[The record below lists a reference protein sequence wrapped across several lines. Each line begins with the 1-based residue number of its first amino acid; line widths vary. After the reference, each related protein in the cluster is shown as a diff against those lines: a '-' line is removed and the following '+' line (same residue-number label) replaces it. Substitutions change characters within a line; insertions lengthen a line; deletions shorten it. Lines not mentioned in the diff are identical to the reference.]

1 MVRIIAGTARGRKIE
16 TLEGMETRPTLDRV
30 KEAVFGSL
38 QFRIPYARVLDL
50 FAGSG
55 NLGLEAL
62 SRGAKRVVLNDRN
75 PACVEIIRRN
85 VETLGFS
92 DVAAVG
98 EQIAAQLE
106 GKAFTVCGG
115 GDSAAAIEKLRS
127 ESEAFDMAFL
137 DPPYREGLSED
148 AVRRLFE
155 SHLILPGGTVVL
167 EHAAELVPKDAPGI
181 YRIVRT
187 KRFGKCGYSLIEED
201 GE

>member
-38 QFRIPYARVLDL
+38 QFRIPYAKVLDL

-75 PACVEIIRRN
+75 PACTEIIRRN
-85 VETLGFS
+85 IETLGFS
-92 DVAAVG
+92 DAARTMN
-98 EQIAAQLE
+98 LDY
-106 GKAFTVCGG
+106 T
-115 GDSAAAIEKLRS
+115 AAIAKLSS
-127 ESEAFDMAFL
+127 EGEVFDLAFL

-167 EHAAELVPKDAPGI
+167 EHAAELVPKNEAGV
-181 YRIVRT
+181 YRVVRT

>member
-1 MVRIIAGTARGRKIE
+1 MVRIIAGMARGRKIE

-38 QFRIPYARVLDL
+38 QFRIPYAKVLDL

-62 SRGAKRVVLNDRN
+62 SRGAKRVVMNDRN

-85 VETLGFS
+85 IAMLGFS
-92 DVAAVG
+92 DAA
-98 EQIAAQLE
+98 ETMNLDY
-106 GKAFTVCGG
+106 T
-115 GDSAAAIEKLRS
+115 AAIDRLSAEG
-127 ESEAFDMAFL
+127 ETFDLAFL
-137 DPPYREGLSED
+137 DPPYRGGFSED

-155 SHLILPGGTVVL
+155 SGRMLPGGVVVL
-167 EHAAELVPKDAPGI
+167 EHAAEFVPKDVSGV
-181 YRIVRT
+181 YRVTRT

>member
-1 MVRIIAGTARGRKIE
+1 MVRIIAGTARGRKLE

-55 NLGLEAL
+55 NLGLEAI
-62 SRGAKRVVLNDRN
+62 SRGATRVVLNDRN
-75 PACVEIIRRN
+75 PACIEIIRRN
-85 VETLGFS
+85 IETLGFS
-92 DVAAVG
+92 
-98 EQIAAQLE
+98 EIARAMNL
-106 GKAFTVCGG
+106 
-115 GDSAAAIEKLRS
+115 DYAAAIERLSS
-127 ESEAFDMAFL
+127 EGETFDLAFL

-148 AVRRLFE
+148 AVRRLFG

-167 EHAAELVPKDAPGI
+167 EHAAELVPKDMPGV
-181 YRIVRT
+181 YRVVRT

>member
-1 MVRIIAGTARGRKIE
+1 MVRIIAGTARGRRIE
-16 TLEGMETRPTLDRV
+16 TLEGLETRPTLDRV

-55 NLGLEAL
+55 NLGLEAV
-62 SRGAKRVVLNDRN
+62 SRGAKRAVLNDRN
-75 PACVEIIRRN
+75 PACVEIIRKN
-85 VETLGFS
+85 AAALGFS
-92 DVAAVG
+92 EIVKTTNLDY
-98 EQIAAQLE
+98 
-106 GKAFTVCGG
+106 
-115 GDSAAAIEKLRS
+115 AAAIDRLAEDG
-127 ESEAFDMAFL
+127 EQFDLAFL

-155 SHLILPGGTVVL
+155 SHLIAPGGTVVL
-167 EHAAELVPKDAPGI
+167 EHAAELAPRDALGV
-181 YRIVRT
+181 YRVSKT

>member
-1 MVRIIAGTARGRKIE
+1 MVRIIAGAARGRKLE
-16 TLEGMETRPTLDRV
+16 TLEGLETRPTLDRV

-38 QFRIPYARVLDL
+38 QFRIPYAEVLDL

-55 NLGLEAL
+55 NLGLEAA

-85 VETLGFS
+85 IETLGFS
-92 DVAAVG
+92 G
-98 EQIAAQLE
+98 IASTMNL
-106 GKAFTVCGG
+106 
-115 GDSAAAIEKLRS
+115 DYAAAIARLSAEGAS
-127 ESEAFDMAFL
+127 FDLVFL

-148 AVRRLFE
+148 AVKRLFE
-155 SHLILPGGTVVL
+155 SRLIRPGGTVVL
-167 EHAAELVPKDAPGI
+167 EHAAELAPQDQPGV
-181 YRIVRT
+181 YRVVRT

>member
-1 MVRIIAGTARGRKIE
+1 MVRIIAGTARGRKLE

-85 VETLGFS
+85 IETLGFS
-92 DVAAVG
+92 DAARTMN
-98 EQIAAQLE
+98 L
-106 GKAFTVCGG
+106 
-115 GDSAAAIEKLRS
+115 DYAAAIERLSS
-127 ESEAFDMAFL
+127 EGEAFDLAFL

-167 EHAAELVPKDAPGI
+167 EHAAELVPNNMPGI